1 MARHWPD
8 GGAGLFHG
16 NAQMPSEISAVQS
29 AAHDGPDA
37 VPARAHVQV
46 AERIMDG
53 ARSSATPHES
63 DPVGR
68 VTKGMTSA
76 SGHARSNL
84 ALPRRSPKAPSIC
97 SIVIGTADA
106 FGHV

>member
-8 GGAGLFHG
+8 GGAGLFYG
-16 NAQMPSEISAVQS
+16 NAQMLSEISAVQS
-29 AAHDGPDA
+29 ATYDAPDA

-53 ARSSATPHES
+53 ARSSATRHERN
-63 DPVGR
+63 PVGR

-84 ALPRRSPKAPSIC
+84 ALPKMSPKAPSRC
-97 SIVIGTADA
+97 SIVVGAADP